1 MNGDVLHEKKK
12 ERASLLPV
20 KTRKPLTF
28 LELKGDL
35 GNNLVPSPGFTSKET
50 GVLKSAMID
59 P

>member
-1 MNGDVLHEKKK
+1 M
-12 ERASLLPV
+12 PV
-20 KTRKPLTF
+20 ETRKPLMF

-35 GNNLVPSPGFTSKET
+35 GNNLVSSPGFTGKET